1 MSASELRVIDVC
13 LQNVVGMLSTGVP
26 LLECVC
32 LLFKTL
38 VNVYVRVNL
47 SLTLRTKTYWK
58 VVMVTA
64 QFLNIM
70 QVQAYFGL

>member
-13 LQNVVGMLSTGVP
+13 LQNVVGMLSTGVSIS
-26 LLECVC
+26 ECVC

-38 VNVYVRVNL
+38 VNVYLRVNL
-47 SLTLRTKTYWK
+47 SLTLRTKTYQK

-64 QFLNIM
+64 
-70 QVQAYFGL
+70 